1 MRSSRSSRRSR
12 PLPPIGRWLH
22 PPPPSH
28 WPAAWQEGRG
38 SAGRAPLTASG
49 AAGTITRTPP
59 RPSAGATP
67 QELRAHPGLAGLLQ
81 GLGCVLGGDGL
92 SPPLEKELR
101 QAEAALALR
110 RGAWLRW
117 ESLWRGLR
125 ELLRDPRGVEPPAV
139 PRSLPPTPPPRIPPF
154 SEPGCCPSWSTVWP
168 RRWKNFPATTG
179 GPPRPPQPPKTP
191 PRGVAE
197 GLAAEHHRLRRARRR
212 HRSLSQLLE
221 RQRRAYPQVLG
232 RCRELLAR
240 LAGERFAGAQA
251 ELDRRRA
258 EYLEAKGT
266 AVLLKIRLEELN
278 VLLDTYP
285 PEKVEAHRRIRAAL
299 EAAREGER
307 LGRRR
312 GARGGAG
319 GFRGAGPPVRGAGG
333 GVRGACGR
341 GWGTA
346 GGPCASCATTTPDL

>member
-1 MRSSRSSRRSR
+1 MALPGSDLLLTDEDPPQ
-12 PLPPIGRWLH
+12 PLG
-22 PPPPSH
+22 
-28 WPAAWQEGRG
+28 
-38 SAGRAPLTASG
+38 
-49 AAGTITRTPP
+49 
-59 RPSAGATP
+59 GATP
-67 QELRAHPGLAGLLQ
+67 QELRAHPGLAELLR

-101 QAEAALALR
+101 QAEAALALH

-125 ELLRDPRGVEPPAV
+125 ELLRDPRGVEPPVLQELEQVLALAELRRG
-139 PRSLPPTPPPRIPPF
+139 PPAFAPLLPPPKDPTLLRARLLPQLEHRLAEKVEELSSYHKGPPPSPP
-154 SEPGCCPSWSTVWP
+154 
-168 RRWKNFPATTG
+168 A
-179 GPPRPPQPPKTP
+179 PQNP

-197 GLAAEHHRLRRARRR
+197 GLAAEHHRLRRARHRG
-212 HRSLSQLLE
+212 RSLSRLLE

-232 RCRELLAR
+232 RCRALLAR

-299 EAAREGER
+299 EAAGERAAGEAAGARAALAAFGGLGPRFGALAGEYGRLRER
-307 LGRRR
+307 LGHRRWALR
-312 GARGGAG
+312 QLRHHD
-319 GFRGAGPPVRGAGG
+319 P
-333 GVRGACGR
+333 
-341 GWGTA
+341 
-346 GGPCASCATTTPDL
+346 